1 MSESPNFLPVHLC
14 GSVPLP
20 SARAVFE
27 AIANALGPRL
37 RRYPDGETG
46 DRLDWLQWQGQFF
59 RQSPDLEEIVSE
71 SPYRGKQIQYRPR
84 PGIEAQAV
92 RLESLGYADTAIQ
105 SHAIFAAL
113 KKDGRIQSD
122 ARFLVSLPTPLA
134 CTRVHIAAPFVAAID
149 PVYEKAMLKEILR
162 MASAIPVNDLALQW
176 DVAVEFSILENP
188 ARSPFANPFV
198 PIVERLIRITN
209 GVPLGVEAGIHLCY
223 GDSGHKHFKEPEDTG
238 KLVAV
243 ANAVAA
249 GATREIAWVHMPVPR
264 NRADDAYF
272 APLRSLRLRPETELY
287 LGLVHRTDG
296 VDGAKRRIAAA
307 RKAWPSFGIATEC
320 GFGRRPP
327 QDVAD
332 LLRLHRDISDLLN

>member
-1 MSESPNFLPVHLC
+1 MSVANFTPVHLC
-14 GSVPLP
+14 GSVPLA

-27 AIANALGPRL
+27 AAADELGPRL

-46 DRLDWLQWQGQFF
+46 DRLDWLQWQGRFL

-71 SPYRGKQIQYRPR
+71 SPYRGKQVQYRPR
-84 PGIEAQAV
+84 AGTDAQAV
-92 RLESLGYADTAIQ
+92 RLENLGYADTAIQ
-105 SHAIFAAL
+105 SYAIFAAL
-113 KKDGRIQSD
+113 KREGRIPAK

-134 CTRVHIAAPFVAAID
+134 CTRVHVAAPFVAAID
-149 PVYEKAMLKEILR
+149 PVYEKAMLNEIKR
-162 MASAIPVNDLALQW
+162 MAAAVPVGELAVQW

-188 ARSPFANPFV
+188 ARSPFANPFE
-198 PIVERLIRITN
+198 PIVERLTRITN
-209 GVPLGVEAGIHLCY
+209 AVPAGVEAGIHLCY
-223 GDSGHKHFKEPEDTG
+223 GDSGHKHFKEPEDTS

-249 GATREIAWVHMPVPR
+249 GATREIAWIHMPVPR

-272 APLRSLRLRPETELY
+272 APLRALKLKPETELY

-296 VDGAKRRIAAA
+296 IDGARKRIAAA
-307 RKAWPSFGIATEC
+307 RKAWPRFGIATEC
-320 GFGRRPP
+320 GFGRRPA

-332 LLRLHRDISDLLN
+332 LLRLHREISDLSN